1 MTLALFG
8 GHEHHVAHE
17 LRSRPYHGHVA
28 LEDVEEFGELVEA
41 GAAQEPAVGGQAH
54 VVGEQFPAGVALV
67 GHGAELDELE
77 YLFALPGSG
86 LREEGVPAHLDGP
99 NQRKENEQRAQA
111 AQGRKRAAEVQ
122 DSFQAAWVH
131 DTNIGYSETR
141 DEQSTAKMSKNLQVL
156 PGEAIPDSLDDG
168 VLLFRGHLVV
178 AREAQPAR
186 EDIGTHVGAAAL
198 DVGVGAGA
206 AVALRGHE
214 GVAHV
219 HGLHVHG
226 FPNGTSLGVHGG
238 DFLENLG
245 GAALAGLV
253 DV

>member
-1 MTLALFG
+1 MALALFG

-67 GHGAELDELE
+67 CHGAELDELE
-77 YLFALPGSG
+77 YLFALPGPG

-122 DSFQAAWVH
+122 DSFEAAWVH
-131 DTNIGYSETR
+131 DTNIGYSQTGNEQITR
-141 DEQSTAKMSKNLQVL
+141 KMSKNLHTRRPQNEPRESVFCK
-156 PGEAIPDSLDDG
+156 ERRINKIFRTKMRVKTSYRANG
-168 VLLFRGHLVV
+168 VMFPVRRAGLHCRRGS
-178 AREAQPAR
+178 RDIFAQPLKKKVFFS
-186 EDIGTHVGAAAL
+186 E
-198 DVGVGAGA
+198 
-206 AVALRGHE
+206 
-214 GVAHV
+214 
-219 HGLHVHG
+219 
-226 FPNGTSLGVHGG
+226 LGNHFV
-238 DFLENLG
+238 NIY
-245 GAALAGLV
+245 
-253 DV
+253 